1 MLPLK
6 IFLFFLFSILSF
18 INQSFVVSHRC
29 SPLNVTVQAVWCLFP
44 KVLNVQACLSF
55 AFTLHRSLFRTNVQS
70 ENFNSIS
77 KVRNVCCPS
86 QLCHYA
92 HRVQLFFCFCAFLR
106 SSQVRSLAGDSRA
119 KQRPEEQQL
128 FTNQQKWKVEH
139 ETGDKHLLP
148 FTQQVVRC
156 HVLSY
161 VQAVPHPLHCWT
173 SDPIVKRERLAT
185 AAIQLVV
192 P

>member
-1 MLPLK
+1 MSFCTDVPHNMSPFK
-6 IFLFFLFSILSF
+6 QFDAFSQMFSMFKLCY
-18 INQSFVVSHRC
+18 H
-29 SPLNVTVQAVWCLFP
+29 
-44 KVLNVQACLSF
+44 

-128 FTNQQKWKVEH
+128 FTNQKKSLPNTKPE
-139 ETGDKHLLP
+139 KNIFCLLLNKYIGAA
-148 FTQQVVRC
+148 VY
-156 HVLSY
+156 VLSY
-161 VQAVPHPLHCWT
+161 V
-173 SDPIVKRERLAT
+173 
-185 AAIQLVV
+185 
-192 P
+192 